1 MEGASSGSKGPRKD
15 PTENR
20 AGMQCLCNGH
30 KSDSQYPIAYSLN
43 PNLNLGHPNHGSRKG
58 LVEVTA
64 GRLKK
69 IVVTLTGV
77 KNKNEYR
84 NEAVENDVNEKEAYV
99 NKENES
105 EPYLRGLGATNTD
118 IVDGTEANEGSLAGL
133 CSGEETDYLTSSYKA
148 ASVFTQVP
156 SLNSMR
162 DVSIASPG
170 LVSFHHSPVF
180 GLVCVHWIAPLAED
194 VFKKWMDR
202 PVEDACQ
209 TLDTIQGCHSY
220 FVFQVVLFLNLYLS
234 V

>member
-1 MEGASSGSKGPRKD
+1 MLVMGLRVVS
-15 PTENR
+15 
-20 AGMQCLCNGH
+20 
-30 KSDSQYPIAYSLN
+30 
-43 PNLNLGHPNHGSRKG
+43 

-133 CSGEETDYLTSSYKA
+133 CSGEETDYLTSSYVR
-148 ASVFTQVP
+148 SY
-156 SLNSMR
+156 
-162 DVSIASPG
+162 G